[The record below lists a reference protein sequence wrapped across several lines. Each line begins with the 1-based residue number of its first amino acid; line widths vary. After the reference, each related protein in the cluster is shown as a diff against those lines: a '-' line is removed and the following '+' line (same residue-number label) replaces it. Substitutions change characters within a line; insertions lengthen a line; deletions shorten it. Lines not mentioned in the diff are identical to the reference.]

1 MAEARIRPVTN
12 LTSRGYGLLKSEF
25 TPAELAEIRDTLTV
39 KPKVVPGYGAPGEE
53 VGAFPVYRESST
65 RLYLPKYYGLQKYGT
80 PEHTNLSA
88 GDAVD
93 VPFVGKLRA
102 EQQGPV
108 SLYLEAAH
116 DPLRRGGILS
126 VGCGFGKT
134 VMSISAW
141 ATLGRKGL
149 VIVHKDFLLKQWRER
164 IEQYTPTARIG
175 LIKQKR
181 VDIADKDIVLASLQ
195 SLSMRD
201 YPDDVFSSFGMVII
215 DEVHHCGAEVFSQ
228 ALMKVNFMYA
238 MGLSATPNRKDGLTS
253 VFTWSLGDIVFQASR
268 PPESVRVQVRTF
280 SSDDPAYCE
289 EQYMYNGKPNVSAM
303 INQVC
308 AHAPRTNWIMDDL
321 IALLEKEPLRRVLL
335 LSDRRQHLVDLETA
349 IKARFPARSVG
360 YYVGGMKEAA
370 LKASEGCDFLLGTFA
385 MSSEGMDVPGLDTLI
400 LASPKS
406 DVEQSVGRILRL
418 KESDRRYQ
426 ALIID
431 IRDDIGIF
439 ANQARKRGQF
449 YKKQNYEIKRERER
463 ERASP
468 SQPPVPRRE
477 IDLSSGGY
485 VL

>member
-1 MAEARIRPVTN
+1 
-12 LTSRGYGLLKSEF
+12 
-25 TPAELAEIRDTLTV
+25 
-39 KPKVVPGYGAPGEE
+39 
-53 VGAFPVYRESST
+53 
-65 RLYLPKYYGLQKYGT
+65 
-80 PEHTNLSA
+80 
-88 GDAVD
+88 
-93 VPFVGKLRA
+93 
-102 EQQGPV
+102 
-108 SLYLEAAH
+108 
-116 DPLRRGGILS
+116 
-126 VGCGFGKT
+126 
-134 VMSISAW
+134 
-141 ATLGRKGL
+141 
-149 VIVHKDFLLKQWRER
+149 
-164 IEQYTPTARIG
+164 
-175 LIKQKR
+175 
-181 VDIADKDIVLASLQ
+181 
-195 SLSMRD
+195 
-201 YPDDVFSSFGMVII
+201 
-215 DEVHHCGAEVFSQ
+215 
-228 ALMKVNFMYA
+228 
-238 MGLSATPNRKDGLTS
+238 
-253 VFTWSLGDIVFQASR
+253 VFQASR